1 MIESSKEKSQ
11 QNLTIPEGVIKLKE
25 IQQGLSLLV
34 ANLHENI
41 QALDDDPDFH
51 DRMQSVQRET
61 EKRANNLEDEVRR
74 LRIDVKNIKD
84 LLGDSVEKKNP

>member
-1 MIESSKEKSQ
+1 MIESSKEKPQ

-41 QALDDDPDFH
+41 QALDDDPDFQ

-84 LLGDSVEKKNP
+84 ILGDSVEKKNP